1 MKENGGPAFP
11 GKNSSIMYPVD
22 LPREVIEKIKKI
34 ESFDNGMTLRDWFA
48 GMAIS
53 FKNQDLAIKT
63 TEDSFLPL
71 EELIAKNAY
80 IIADSML
87 KERSK

>member
-1 MKENGGPAFP
+1 MKMKENGGPAFP

-48 GMAIS
+48 GMALQGMIS
-53 FKNQDLAIKT
+53 TKRFVEHDPRT
-63 TEDSFLPL
+63 VMEDFT
-71 EELIAKNAY
+71 KWAY
-80 IIADSML
+80 YFSDSML
-87 KERSK
+87 EERSK